1 MNYCLTKVP
10 TTGRI
15 AWIALRDSRM
25 RRAPILH
32 LTRLALK
39 APGNCE
45 KEMRALVTINE
56 IKNRPLTLLVLAIN
70 VQRGIRIIVIDSIFA
85 TPFSDVFRLK
95 VNREISS

>member
-1 MNYCLTKVP
+1 LAKVLT
-10 TTGRI
+10 TERI
-15 AWIALRDSRM
+15 AWIALRG
-25 RRAPILH
+25 RRTRRVPILH

-70 VQRGIRIIVIDSIFA
+70 VQRGNRIIVIDSIFA
-85 TPFSDVFRLK
+85 TPFSDVFRVK
-95 VNREISS
+95 VNLVFSLREGE